1 MTWNKTTLVNQ
12 INQNWIPKL
21 FLYPYVAFRSS
32 PCSACL
38 KRIQAVQ
45 DRTNEVT
52 HGSIRWASPN
62 IVQDCEKL
70 LFDQIANAATKY
82 GIHSLQDHLWS
93 LPDLDLVSS
102 GVSFA
107 KSMHQKSMK
116 ARGLVTLYNR
126 WGEVIRPADEDLRR
140 PRQALISRLPETQ
153 ITLR

>member
-1 MTWNKTTLVNQ
+1 MAIATAEPKQRSDQDVREAFERFTLTYNE
-12 INQNWIPKL
+12 
-21 FLYPYVAFRSS
+21 
-32 PCSACL
+32 ACQ

-45 DRTNEVT
+45 DRTREVT
-52 HGSIRWASPN
+52 NGNIRWASPT

-70 LFDQIANAATKY
+70 LFDQIAHAATEY
-82 GIHSLQDHLWS
+82 GTYSLQDHLWS

-107 KSMHQKSMK
+107 RSMHQKSMM
-116 ARGLVTLYNR
+116 ARGLITLYNR
-126 WGEVIRPADEDLRR
+126 WGEVIRAADEELRR